1 MAEADLSKTRKAKL
15 EKRMQRILDKLGIP
29 LKVSWIPNP
38 QSEAHGIIEKSSRT
52 IILFDMKEEDAWQTF
67 THEILEFKL
76 KETLKTYRMVINGLI
91 EIIEKTCYKKKEQ
104 FLESVPQIF
113 NLIEEEKRIEQK

>member
-1 MAEADLSKTRKAKL
+1 MKVRVE
-15 EKRMQRILDKLGIP
+15 EKMQNILDRLGVP
-29 LKVSWIPNP
+29 LKVSWVPNP
-38 QSEAHGIIEKSSRT
+38 NHSKHGLIEESSRT
-52 IILFDMKEEDAWQTF
+52 IFIFDERKDDAWATF

-113 NLIEEEKRIEQK
+113 NLIEEEKKVEQS